1 MKTRTKKNDPPDLPT
16 ADPHSIPTQV
26 QNINP
31 PSSAELP
38 PFDVGSSSGGGGPG
52 RRSTPSLVRQSTTLG
67 RVLVVPNERGIGN
80 RSRSVP
86 HFPACL
92 RGSEQGGTRD
102 CAPELSNH
110 QVLQAHLEHKIL
122 RGQVDLEP
130 ELAPDPLDP
139 PVAETGSGGAR
150 TRNETSSSDPPRMTG
165 FGAGVPGQQ
174 LPQIR
179 PSPSEESL
187 DEQVFAFRPR

>member
-1 MKTRTKKNDPPDLPT
+1 MKESARPSEGRSSFVPS
-16 ADPHSIPTQV
+16 PHSQV
-26 QNINP
+26 HAELQL

-38 PFDVGSSSGGGGPG
+38 PLGGGAELPL
-52 RRSTPSLVRQSTTLG
+52 RRPPSLGRQSTTLG
-67 RVLVVPNERGIGN
+67 RVLVVPNERGISK

-102 CAPELSNH
+102 CAHPGLSAH

-122 RGQVDLEP
+122 RGQIDLEP

-139 PVAETGSGGAR
+139 PVAETGSAGVRTGGGA
-150 TRNETSSSDPPRMTG
+150 SSSDPPQMTG
-165 FGAGVPGQQ
+165 FGAGVSGQQ

-179 PSPSEESL
+179 SVPSSEESL